1 MDKSE
6 ATALIKELNKASEA
20 YYNTGHPIMSDYD
33 FDKKNRYAQKMGR
46 RKRNCDG
53 GQSDT

>member
-20 YYNTGHPIMSDYD
+20 YYKTGHPIMSDYD
-33 FDKKNRYAQKMGR
+33 FDKKIDMLK
-46 RKRNCDG
+46 KWEEE
-53 GQSDT
+53 SEL

>member
-33 FDKKNRYAQKMGR
+33 FDKKSICSKNGKKKAEL
-46 RKRNCDG
+46 
-53 GQSDT
+53 